1 VEQAV
6 LNEGKTKQKIG
17 ENLETVSAAWDRAI
31 VSNDVNAISRFMT
44 DDWVIVSATGITK
57 RDDFLAV
64 VASGDLIHETFK
76 GEIVS
81 VREYG
86 DTAVVTGCVTNNGTY
101 KGQPF
106 RAHEWTTD
114 VFVKLEGQ
122 WRCVHSQITAM
133 KE

>member
-1 VEQAV
+1 MLSDGGTE
-6 LNEGKTKQKIG
+6 QKIG
-17 ENLETVSAAWDRAI
+17 EDLETVSAAWDRAI
-31 VSNDVNAISRFMT
+31 VSNDANAISRFMT
-44 DDWVIVSATGITK
+44 DDWIIVSATGITK

-64 VASGDLIHETFK
+64 VTSGDLTHETFK

-86 DTAVVTGCVTNNGTY
+86 DTAVVTGRVTNNGTY

-114 VFVKLEGQ
+114 VFVKLGGQ
-122 WRCVHSQITAM
+122 WRCVHSHITAV